1 MSTHSLVL
9 PRKVFQVAYDLLFR
23 KQVPGNW
30 SIKLVDYEFAPD
42 PTVATP
48 EEQAFVAKLAVVKMA
63 AETGNKKKLKEWR
76 ATQAKLALVKK
87 QAASGD
93 EKAKHLCAVLNES
106 GLFAQSVQ
114 AMDIT
119 SGRRK

>member
-63 AETGNKKKLKEWR
+63 AETGNKKKLKE
-76 ATQAKLALVKK
+76 KMEMKK
-87 QAASGD
+87 HCP
-93 EKAKHLCAVLNES
+93 KCKKHTLHKE
-106 GLFAQSVQ
+106 
-114 AMDIT
+114 M
-119 SGRRK
+119 K